1 MNNIVIIRYGEL
13 SLKSPGVRNFFERT
27 LVNNLKAMLEQQAVS
42 YNEVIRDRG
51 RIFVES
57 DDPAAAEVCSN
68 VFGVVSTSFAR
79 KVDPNLKSAAEEC
92 AAIAGDFIAESESF
106 AIRPRRSGN
115 HSFTS
120 TDLGRSCGDAV
131 YEKLESLG
139 RNPSVNLD
147 GPDKEIFVE
156 MRQNAAYVFTGISKG
171 VGGLPVGTQGK
182 MVVLLSGGIDSPVAA
197 WLLMRRGV
205 KVIPVFCNNEPFS
218 DEATRQK
225 AIKCVKVLNDWSAG
239 NPMKMYEVPNGK
251 NLQAIRDNCSLKNTC
266 ILCKRT
272 MYRIAFE
279 VMEKENA
286 SGIITGSSLGQ
297 VASQTTY
304 NLHAEIYGLG
314 FPIYHPLIS
323 FDKTEI
329 IDMARKIGTYDISI
343 LNSAG
348 CGAVPE
354 RPEVRAI
361 YDAVVKEEAKLDVDG
376 LIDDSLANAKVLY
389 EFE

>member
-1 MNNIVIIRYGEL
+1 MNTIVIIRYGEL

-27 LVNNLKAMLEQQAVS
+27 LVNNLKAMLDQQAVS

-57 DDPAAAEVCSN
+57 DNPAAAKVCAN

-92 AAIAGDFIAESESF
+92 AATAGEFIAESESF

-147 GPDKEIFVE
+147 DPDKEIFVE

-205 KVIPVFCNNEPFS
+205 KVIPVFCNNAPFS
-218 DEATRQK
+218 DEA
-225 AIKCVKVLNDWSAG
+225 
-239 NPMKMYEVPNGK
+239 
-251 NLQAIRDNCSLKNTC
+251 
-266 ILCKRT
+266 
-272 MYRIAFE
+272 
-279 VMEKENA
+279 
-286 SGIITGSSLGQ
+286 
-297 VASQTTY
+297 
-304 NLHAEIYGLG
+304 
-314 FPIYHPLIS
+314 
-323 FDKTEI
+323 
-329 IDMARKIGTYDISI
+329 
-343 LNSAG
+343 
-348 CGAVPE
+348 
-354 RPEVRAI
+354 
-361 YDAVVKEEAKLDVDG
+361 
-376 LIDDSLANAKVLY
+376 
-389 EFE
+389 

>member
-1 MNNIVIIRYGEL
+1 MNTIVIIRYGEL

-27 LVNNLKAMLEQQAVS
+27 LVNNLKAMLDQQAVS

-57 DDPAAAEVCSN
+57 DNPAAAKVCAN

-92 AAIAGDFIAESESF
+92 AATAGEFIAESESF

-139 RNPSVNLD
+139 RDPSVNLD
-147 GPDKEIFVE
+147 DPDKEIFVE

-205 KVIPVFCNNEPFS
+205 KVIPVFCNNAPFS
-218 DEATRQK
+218 DEASRQK
-225 AIKCVKVLNDWSAG
+225 AIKCVKVLNEWSAG
-239 NPMKMYEVPNGK
+239 NPMKMYEVSNGK

-266 ILCKRT
+266 ILCKRM

-279 VMEKENA
+279 VMEKEKA

-297 VASQTTY
+297 VASQTTF

-329 IDMARKIGTYDISI
+329 IDMAKKIGTFDISI
-343 LNSAG
+343 LSSAG

-354 RPEVRAI
+354 RPEVRAM
-361 YDAVVKEEAKLDVDG
+361 YDAVVEEEAKLDVDG

>member
-1 MNNIVIIRYGEL
+1 
-13 SLKSPGVRNFFERT
+13 
-27 LVNNLKAMLEQQAVS
+27 
-42 YNEVIRDRG
+42 
-51 RIFVES
+51 
-57 DDPAAAEVCSN
+57 AEVCSN

-92 AAIAGDFIAESESF
+92 AATAGEFIAESESF

-147 GPDKEIFVE
+147 DPDKEIFVE

-205 KVIPVFCNNEPFS
+205 KVIPVFCNNAPFS

-225 AIKCVKVLNDWSAG
+225 AIKCVKVLNEWSAG
-239 NPMKMYEVPNGK
+239 NPMKMYEGCTGLLLKLWKKKKHQVLLPGHLWVRWLPRQLSTCMLK
-251 NLQAIRDNCSLKNTC
+251 FMVWDFLYIIRS
-266 ILCKRT
+266 
-272 MYRIAFE
+272 
-279 VMEKENA
+279 
-286 SGIITGSSLGQ
+286 
-297 VASQTTY
+297 
-304 NLHAEIYGLG
+304 
-314 FPIYHPLIS
+314 
-323 FDKTEI
+323 
-329 IDMARKIGTYDISI
+329 
-343 LNSAG
+343 
-348 CGAVPE
+348 
-354 RPEVRAI
+354 
-361 YDAVVKEEAKLDVDG
+361 
-376 LIDDSLANAKVLY
+376 
-389 EFE
+389 